1 MRTYKLLRVWI
12 YLKTV
17 NYIAGRCGHPTGHPG
32 KEIVGK
38 RFHKYIQKCKFMNLT
53 APKVDCVKHVY
64 PKYNFYTVGNVV
76 SFYFRGISFKNIVS
90 CRTCT
95 RTRTSAIST
104 CISVRNSTSV
114 CLYVRV
120 YSQPNVQLHSSIHSS
135 ACT

>member
-76 SFYFRGISFKNIVS
+76 SFFTLVWALVLKIL
-90 CRTCT
+90 
-95 RTRTSAIST
+95 SAVL
-104 CISVRNSTSV
+104 VRV
-114 CLYVRV
+114 QLVRLYVYKR
-120 YSQPNVQLHSSIHSS
+120 
-135 ACT
+135 T